1 MGTGS
6 KQRKKYGPRGRGT
19 ISILPAKAVKTPDL
33 WNEVKVTIFGEADD
47 KQVFRLDPET
57 VNKEFGAWTLKPI
70 VGPNTFIELTP
81 DEANIKSVRPLNG
94 TFLFKFVRFAAKQD
108 RETKAY
114 LAPTIKPFPAERVT
128 IQKTGAS
135 WVNPPHDKFYAVLQV
150 AASEIG
156 KKTEFDG
163 MESVRPLV
171 YMFERNPDTGLVE
184 IIWDRKFWYDEL
196 INFLTVVGYDFDADS
211 LTPSANVLG
220 ELQEIL
226 LRRNQ
231 AFRGTFEG
239 GWLQRDLQDPPTGV
253 AI

>member
-19 ISILPAKAVKTPDL
+19 VTILPAKAVKDPDN
-33 WNEVKVTIFGEADD
+33 WKEVKVTIFGAADD
-47 KQVFRLDPET
+47 KQVYRLDPET

-70 VGPNTFIELTP
+70 TNAFVELTA
-81 DEANIKSVRPLNG
+81 DEANIKSVRPVNG
-94 TFLFKFVRFAAKQD
+94 TFLFKFARFAAKQD
-108 RETKAY
+108 RDTGAF
-114 LAPTIKPFPAERVT
+114 LAPTIKPIPAERVT

-135 WVNPPHDKFYAVLQV
+135 WVNPPHDKFFAVLQI

-163 MESVRPLV
+163 METVRPLV

-226 LRRNQ
+226 VKRNK
-231 AFRGTFEG
+231 AFRGSFEN
-239 GWLQRDLQDPPTGV
+239 GWLQRDLQDPPIGV
-253 AI
+253 TL